1 MAVRNFQYKNQRQA
15 INPSRLLYSV
25 IVLSSALYLLCVGG
39 DAHSRHP
46 LCLLCLNSKEVTSL
60 LIGGFNFNGKI
71 IIMQCEYCQP
81 SQLYLKVSLRTAPP
95 LPEQSA
101 SLPDSTSPCSLSP
114 SLTSNVPHF
123 LCSLIS
129 REFPVFP
136 LILLSASSLHYV
148 YNPCHLSVPNQCS
161 GSLCFHRSFLN
172 TMRQHGVEWQKE
184 KKQENYA
191 QGAHI
196 P

>member
-1 MAVRNFQYKNQRQA
+1 MAVRNFQYKSQRQA

-46 LCLLCLNSKEVTSL
+46 LCLFCLNSKEVTSL

-71 IIMQCEYCQP
+71 IIMQREYRQP

-101 SLPDSTSPCSLSP
+101 SLP
-114 SLTSNVPHF
+114 
-123 LCSLIS
+123 
-129 REFPVFP
+129 RQYFP
-136 LILLSASSLHYV
+136 LLFVPFTHLRCTPFPLQS
-148 YNPCHLSVPNQCS
+148 HLS
-161 GSLCFHRSFLN
+161 
-172 TMRQHGVEWQKE
+172 
-184 KKQENYA
+184 
-191 QGAHI
+191 
-196 P
+196 